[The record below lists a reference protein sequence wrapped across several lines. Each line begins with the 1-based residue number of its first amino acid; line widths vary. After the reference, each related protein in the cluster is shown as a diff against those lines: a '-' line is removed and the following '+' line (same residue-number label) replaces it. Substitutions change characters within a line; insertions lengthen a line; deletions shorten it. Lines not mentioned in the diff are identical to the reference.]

1 MTPLP
6 EIPLLGPPEPIERA
20 SILETVA
27 ILPEN
32 QSMNATSQILALWN
46 TLGGDSSVVG
56 PQVGV
61 LGSCPDGVGYYNQ
74 YRDGSIYWTP
84 STGAHEVHG
93 DIRGKWEALSWERGF
108 LGYPL
113 TDETGTP
120 DGVGRYNHF
129 QGGSIYWTPSTGA
142 HEVHGDIRG
151 KWEALSWERGFLG
164 YPLTDE
170 TGAPDG
176 VGRYNDFQGG
186 TIYWSPLSGARESQG
201 PLRTQISFD
210 AGAISFADGIAAG
223 GGAQI
228 VLTPDGNVQFQG
240 WMHDSGAAAYN
251 YSVAVAIID
260 ADTRA
265 YTVGHTGNVA
275 GTFESGSRDDPWNGS
290 GPNPLVAANWR
301 SLNAHAEAHFQS
313 NISTDIGALLNS
325 ILTAVGT
332 TAAVIA
338 LIIA

>member
-113 TDETGTP
+113 TDETGT
-120 DGVGRYNHF
+120 
-129 QGGSIYWTPSTGA
+129 
-142 HEVHGDIRG
+142 
-151 KWEALSWERGFLG
+151 
-164 YPLTDE
+164 
-170 TGAPDG
+170 PDG